1 MTSWPTPALEADA
14 AALFQAKRATQDRLR
29 QATRTA
35 SAYVLND
42 HDLDKLLRYGS
53 QLEREFDRT
62 LKQLE
67 TVQSARQGMQSPR
80 LRVEVDGVED

>member
-1 MTSWPTPALEADA
+1 VTLRSEADQQTVIA
-14 AALFQAKRATQDRLR
+14 SLRFRRATRM
-29 QATRTA
+29 A

-42 HDLDKLLRYGS
+42 HDLDKFLRYGS
-53 QLEREFDRT
+53 QLDHEFDRT

-67 TVQSARQGMQSPR
+67 TVQSARQGVQSPR